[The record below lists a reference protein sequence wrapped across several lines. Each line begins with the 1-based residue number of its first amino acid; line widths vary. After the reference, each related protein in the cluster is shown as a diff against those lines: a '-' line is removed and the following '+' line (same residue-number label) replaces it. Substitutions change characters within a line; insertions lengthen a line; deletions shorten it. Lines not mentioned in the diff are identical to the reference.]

1 MIFPDYFSR
10 YANDWGSW
18 ILLSATGLILL
29 RKFQSWYRLRHF
41 KGPFIASLTRLWLV
55 RCITGGR
62 MHLDFQEVNQKYGM
76 CGYVMTA
83 MEKISRPME
92 LTKHLGTLARVGPN
106 DLITSDPAMMRRMSA
121 VRSTYR
127 RSEWYIGVRFNPGRD
142 NIVSVRDEDQHNKL
156 RSMMAAGVS

>member
-10 YANDWGSW
+10 YANGWGSW

-76 CGYVMTA
+76 CGYDSYGEDITA
-83 MEKISRPME
+83 YGINK
-92 LTKHLGTLARVGPN
+92 T
-106 DLITSDPAMMRRMSA
+106 
-121 VRSTYR
+121 
-127 RSEWYIGVRFNPGRD
+127 FRD
-142 NIVSVRDEDQHNKL
+142 SGKSWSQ
-156 RSMMAAGVS
+156 